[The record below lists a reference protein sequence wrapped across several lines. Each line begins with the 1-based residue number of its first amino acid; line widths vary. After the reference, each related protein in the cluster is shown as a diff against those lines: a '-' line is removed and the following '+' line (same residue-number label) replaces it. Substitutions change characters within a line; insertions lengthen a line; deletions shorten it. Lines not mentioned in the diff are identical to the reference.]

1 MMPITGQGSG
11 KGNYSKI
18 PNLKKKSLNSNNF
31 FIGNIDATI
40 VMQGQR
46 IKKDNET
53 YFNVQD
59 FFVDFDI
66 GHAYIQLDNLFN
78 GDKELG

>member
-1 MMPITGQGSG
+1 MFIENQ
-11 KGNYSKI
+11 I
-18 PNLKKKSLNSNNF
+18 LKRRF
-31 FIGNIDATI
+31 QGNIDATI

-46 IKKDNET
+46 IQKDNET

-78 GDKELG
+78 GDEELGRIPKLICCTV

>member
-1 MMPITGQGSG
+1 M
-11 KGNYSKI
+11 
-18 PNLKKKSLNSNNF
+18 LA
-31 FIGNIDATI
+31 GNIDATI

-46 IKKDNET
+46 IQKDNET

-78 GDKELG
+78 GDKELGQWIN

>member
-1 MMPITGQGSG
+1 MLTRQQKQNHS
-11 KGNYSKI
+11 
-18 PNLKKKSLNSNNF
+18 F
-31 FIGNIDATI
+31 VGNIDATI

-46 IKKDNET
+46 INKDNET

-66 GHAYIQLDNLFN
+66 GHAFIQLDNLFN
-78 GDKELG
+78 GDEELGG